1 MLLDCDG
8 HVIISLHKP
17 VMFSSRSDPV
27 RIDAEWTDI
36 QPAIDHITIF
46 MQRLPETWG
55 EKGNNL
61 VGHQQFCENVTFLG
75 C

>member
-8 HVIISLHKP
+8 HVIVSLRKP

-55 EKGNNL
+55 ENILEKVEGELKG
-61 VGHQQFCENVTFLG
+61 VI
-75 C
+75 

>member
-8 HVIISLHKP
+8 YVIISLLKP
-17 VMFSSRSDPV
+17 VMFSSQSDPV

-55 EKGNNL
+55 ENL
-61 VGHQQFCENVTFLG
+61 SGKVEGELNGVVWFEWR
-75 C
+75 

>member
-8 HVIISLHKP
+8 YVIISLLKP

-46 MQRLPETWG
+46 MQRLSEIWG
-55 EKGNNL
+55 ENILEKVEGELKG
-61 VGHQQFCENVTFLG
+61 VI
-75 C
+75 